1 MEIGDAVS
9 HEMESRGS
17 LGKYYLLVVITLIV
31 MMLSCENKKTKN
43 VETSIIEVDNDTFII
58 DSNFSS
64 STEKPIDSDSQN
76 IPKHTIIYSDY
87 GENRIQ
93 EVSYLDG
100 VKDGYSKEYHKDSV
114 FPIDVQYYEKNKLLW
129 FAFTWDLYFY
139 SVPVKGF
146 FIDTPHPIKI
156 EIPYNN
162 GNLMY
167 SGKVA
172 NVVDG
177 TYKMLGK
184 HYSYYITGELKVVV
198 DYSIDSIFEFNKSGI
213 IINSTT
219 LDNWYKEKVG
229 LW

>member
-1 MEIGDAVS
+1 
-9 HEMESRGS
+9 MESRS
-17 LGKYYLLVVITLIV
+17 LGKYYLLVVISLIV
-31 MMLSCENKKTKN
+31 IMLSCENKKTKN
-43 VETSIIEVDNDTFII
+43 VELSIIEADNATVII
-58 DSNFSS
+58 DSNFSAS
-64 STEKPIDSDSQN
+64 MEKPIDSDSQN
-76 IPKHTIIYSDY
+76 ISKHTVIYRDY
-87 GENRIQ
+87 GENHIQ

-100 VKDGYSKEYHKDSV
+100 VKDGYYKEYYKDSV
-114 FPIDVQYYEKNKLLW
+114 FPIVVFYYENNKILW
-129 FAFTWDLYFY
+129 NASTWDLYYY

-146 FIDTPHPIKI
+146 FIRTPQPVKI

-177 TYKMLGK
+177 KYKMLGK
-184 HYSYYITGELKVVV
+184 HYSYYITGELKVIV
-198 DYSIDSIFEFNKSGI
+198 DYSIDSIFEFNKSGN

-219 LDNWYKEKVG
+219 LDSWYKEKVG